1 MDVTTAGRRRSWR
14 RPAWVVL
21 ALVVAV
27 AVTACTGSSA
37 SPNWVPPGSA
47 APARSAAAA
56 PAAGD
61 CVSATLGRLDLPGRV
76 GQLLMVGTPIANPGG
91 LADTV
96 RRYRLGGVFLA
107 GRTTAS
113 AATLRQGIHALQ
125 NAAAIPVQVAVDQ
138 EGGEVQTLQ
147 GNDFPP
153 IPTAVVQGRW
163 DAATLHSRT
172 ADWAHRLA
180 GAGITLDL
188 APVADTVA
196 AELGKANPP
205 IGAFD
210 RQYGATPDAVAQD
223 IGTVVGAAQ
232 GAGVLTTLKHFPG
245 LGRVRA
251 NTDTSDRAVDAVS
264 TVDDPNL
271 KPFAAGIQ
279 AGSAAVMVSL
289 ASYPRLDAK
298 AIAAFSAPIVTGLLR
313 QKLGYTGLVMSDDL
327 GAAAAV
333 EAVPVGQRAVR
344 FIQAGGDLA
353 LTIRPA
359 DAAVMSAALL
369 SAAQSS
375 ATFQARVT
383 DAATHVLRSK
393 ARAGLLRCPS

>member
-1 MDVTTAGRRRSWR
+1 MDVTGAHRVR
-14 RPAWVVL
+14 A
-21 ALVVAV
+21 ALVLLVATLTV
-27 AVTACTGSSA
+27 AACHAGSSA
-37 SPNWVPPGSA
+37 PPNRASSAPAPSA
-47 APARSAAAA
+47 APPSGDS
-56 PAAGD
+56 PAASGPD
-61 CVSATLGRLDLPGRV
+61 ACVSATLATLDLPGRV
-76 GQLLMVGTPIANPGG
+76 GQVLMVGTPIANPAG

-113 AATLRQGIHALQ
+113 AATLRQGIHTLQ
-125 NAAAIPVQVAVDQ
+125 SAAAIPLQIAVDQ

-153 IPTAVVQGRW
+153 IPTAVAQGRW
-163 DAATLHSRT
+163 DTATLRSHT
-172 ADWAHRLA
+172 GDWAKRLA

-196 AELGKANPP
+196 ADLGKANPP
-205 IGAFD
+205 IGAYD

-223 IGTVVGAAQ
+223 IGTVVGAVQ

-251 NTDTSDRAVDAVS
+251 NTDTSDRAVDSVS

-289 ASYPRLDAK
+289 ASYPHLDAK
-298 AIAAFSAPIVTGLLR
+298 AIAAFSAPVVTGLLR
-313 QKLGYTGLVMSDDL
+313 QRLGYTGLVLSDDL

-333 EAVPVGQRAVR
+333 QAVPTGQRAVR
-344 FIQAGGDLA
+344 FIEAGGDLA

-359 DAAVMSAALL
+359 DAAVMSSALL
-369 SAAQSS
+369 SAAQASP
-375 ATFQARVT
+375 AFAARVT

-393 ARAGLLRCPS
+393 QRAGLLKCPSS